1 MKILNCL
8 KADINSII
16 KSDVIMDLI
25 AVIGCGIEIP
35 IKNAAKKHNLEFNL
49 DNLKFK
55 KICITTDADELI
67 NVPCTRNSVR
77 IML

>member
-16 KSDVIMDLI
+16 KSDIIMDLI
-25 AVIGCGIEIP
+25 SVIGCGIELP
-35 IKNAAKKHNLEFNL
+35 IKNTSKKNNLEFNL

-55 KICITTDADELI
+55 KICITTDADEPLY
-67 NVPCTRNSVR
+67 VPCIRNDAR
-77 IML
+77 ITS